1 MPSPFFP
8 FRRPP
13 GSLRMPRAPLSA
25 LALALAAAMPLVQA
39 SEIPDNDVLARIAA
53 LEQRLGIAPG
63 EAVEGANLDQR
74 LRIIE
79 RKLELQDEAVQA
91 KAASAPV
98 LAASDKGVAIKSA
111 DGSVELKLRALVQ
124 ADGRFFSGH
133 VSQSD
138 GFLLRRVEPTLEGTW
153 GKLVAFRINPQFA
166 GDSATLNDAYI
177 DLRFDPRA
185 TLRIGKAKPPFGL
198 ERLQSSAATAQ
209 VELGLPSELAP
220 GRDLGVQLQGD
231 LLGGALNYGIGA
243 FNGAVDGRDAASAN
257 PDGEFEYVGRL
268 FWEPFRTAAGHFG
281 TLGLGVAA
289 SVGDT
294 HGSGN
299 NVLPRYRTP
308 GQEQWFGYGSNVAA
322 DGQRLRKTVQGYWYR
337 GPFGLLGEWIGSA
350 QDVRVTSGT
359 GAGTRATLDNRA
371 WQIAAGWVLTG
382 EDTGFRGVQQPS
394 SPFAIGQDGWG
405 ALELTA
411 RYGRLAID
419 EDAFPLF
426 ASASASARSARSWG
440 LALNWYLNR
449 NLKLVANYAG
459 TVFDGGAAASG
470 DRPEERIFFTRAQ
483 LAF

>member
-1 MPSPFFP
+1 MPSQYL
-8 FRRPP
+8 P
-13 GSLRMPRAPLSA
+13 GSPRFPRARLTALA
-25 LALALAAAMPLVQA
+25 LALALAAAAPLA
-39 SEIPDNDVLARIAA
+39 HAGEPATNDLLARIAA

-63 EAVEGANLDQR
+63 EADAGEAVSFDQR

-79 RKLELQDEAVQA
+79 RRLELQDEAA
-91 KAASAPV
+91 EARATSAPV
-98 LAASDKGVAIKSA
+98 LAASEKGVSIKSA
-111 DGSVELKLRALVQ
+111 DGAVELKLRALVQ
-124 ADGRFFSGH
+124 ADGRFFSGS
-133 VSQSD
+133 VSQND
-138 GFLLRRVEPTLEGTW
+138 GFLLRRVEPTLEGSW
-153 GKLVAFRINPQFA
+153 GKRVAFRINPQFA

-185 TLRIGKAKPPFGL
+185 TVRIGKAKPPLGL

-220 GRDLGVQLQGD
+220 GRDIGVQLQGD
-231 LLGGALNYGIGA
+231 VLGGALNYGIGA
-243 FNGAVDGRDAASAN
+243 FNGAVDGRDAVTAN

-268 FWEPFRTAAGHFG
+268 FWEPFRNAGGDLG

-294 HGSGN
+294 YGGGN
-299 NVLPRYRTP
+299 NFLPRYRTS
-308 GQEQWFGYGSNVAA
+308 GQEQFFGYGSNVAA

-350 QDVRVTSGT
+350 QDVRVASGA
-359 GAGTRATLDNRA
+359 GAGTRATLENRA

-382 EDTGFRGVQQPS
+382 EDAGFRGVQQPS
-394 SPFAIGQDGWG
+394 SPFAVGQDGWG

-426 ASASASARSARSWG
+426 ASPSTAARAARSWG
-440 LALNWYLNR
+440 VALNWYLSR
-449 NLKLVANYAG
+449 SLKLVANYAG
-459 TVFDGGAAASG
+459 TVFDGGAAGGG
-470 DRPEERIFFTRAQ
+470 DRPAERVLFTRAQ
-483 LAF
+483 LSF

>member
-1 MPSPFFP
+1 MLSERLPGASRLP
-8 FRRPP
+8 RRR
-13 GSLRMPRAPLSA
+13 LTA
-25 LALALAAAMPLVQA
+25 LALALAFAMPLA
-39 SEIPDNDVLARIAA
+39 HAGEPTDNDLRARIAA

-63 EAVEGANLDQR
+63 EADAGEAVSLDQR

-79 RKLELQDEAVQA
+79 RKLELQDEAA
-91 KAASAPV
+91 EARAASAPV
-98 LAASDKGVAIKSA
+98 LAASEKGVSIKSA
-111 DGSVELKLRALVQ
+111 DGAVELKLRALVQ
-124 ADGRFFSGH
+124 ADGRFFSGS
-133 VSQSD
+133 VSQND
-138 GFLLRRVEPTLEGTW
+138 GFLLRRVEPTLEGSW

-185 TLRIGKAKPPFGL
+185 TVRIGKAKPPLGL

-220 GRDLGVQLQGD
+220 GRDIGVQLQGD
-231 LLGGALNYGIGA
+231 VLGGALNYGIGA
-243 FNGAVDGRDAASAN
+243 FNGAVDGRDAVTAN

-268 FWEPFRTAAGHFG
+268 FWEPFRNAGGDLG

-294 HGSGN
+294 YGGGN
-299 NVLPRYRTP
+299 NFLPRYRTP
-308 GQEQWFGYGSNVAA
+308 GQEQFFGYGGNVAA

-350 QDVRVTSGT
+350 QDVRVASGA
-359 GAGTRATLDNRA
+359 GVGTRATLENRA

-382 EDTGFRGVQQPS
+382 EDAGFRGVQQPS

-426 ASASASARSARSWG
+426 ASPSTAARAARSWG
-440 LALNWYLNR
+440 VALNWYLTR
-449 NLKLVANYAG
+449 SLKLVANYTG
-459 TVFDGGAAASG
+459 TVFDGGAAGGG
-470 DRPEERIFFTRAQ
+470 DRPDERVFFTRAQ
-483 LAF
+483 LSF

>member
-1 MPSPFFP
+1 MLSERLPGASRLP
-8 FRRPP
+8 RRR
-13 GSLRMPRAPLSA
+13 LTA
-25 LALALAAAMPLVQA
+25 LALALAFAMPLA
-39 SEIPDNDVLARIAA
+39 HAGEPTDNDLLARIAA

-63 EAVEGANLDQR
+63 EADAGEAVSLDQR

-79 RKLELQDEAVQA
+79 RKLELQDEAA
-91 KAASAPV
+91 EARAASAPV
-98 LAASDKGVAIKSA
+98 LAASEKGVSIKSA
-111 DGSVELKLRALVQ
+111 DGAVELKLRALVQ
-124 ADGRFFSGH
+124 ADGRFFSGS
-133 VSQSD
+133 VSQND
-138 GFLLRRVEPTLEGTW
+138 GFLLRRVEPTLEGSW

-166 GDSATLNDAYI
+166 GDSATLNDAYV

-185 TLRIGKAKPPFGL
+185 TVRIGKAKPPLGL

-220 GRDLGVQLQGD
+220 GRDIGVQLQGD
-231 LLGGALNYGIGA
+231 VLGGALNYGIGA
-243 FNGAVDGRDAASAN
+243 FNGAVDGRDAVTAN

-268 FWEPFRTAAGHFG
+268 FWEPFRNAGGDLG

-294 HGSGN
+294 YGGGN
-299 NVLPRYRTP
+299 NFLPRYRTP
-308 GQEQWFGYGSNVAA
+308 GQEQFFGYGGNVAA

-350 QDVRVTSGT
+350 QDVRVASGA
-359 GAGTRATLDNRA
+359 GAGTRATLENRA

-382 EDTGFRGVQQPS
+382 EDAGFRGVQQPS

-426 ASASASARSARSWG
+426 ASPSTAARAARSWG
-440 LALNWYLNR
+440 VALNWYLTR
-449 NLKLVANYAG
+449 SLKLVANYAG
-459 TVFDGGAAASG
+459 TVFDGGAAAGG
-470 DRPEERIFFTRAQ
+470 DRPDERVFFTRAQ
-483 LAF
+483 LSF